1 MFAQLALLPL
11 PRIGGHVHGDGEAE
25 LGAHDADGHAEVAGR
40 AHRNA
45 VLAEELAELV
55 REQLAIVVLFAEQT
69 GLDGQPFGVGQHLV
83 DAATGLDGAGDG
95 QVAVFFEQQLAGQLD
110 AVALVQGGLHRRD
123 GRYLGLQNAFA
134 GAGLGEGVA
143 HVGGE
148 AGEAGG
154 GIRHIVAIQAH
165 IGQTDRQGGGLG
177 VEPGHGFECD
187 QGANQRELGNELLD
201 VDVFH
206 GMSRSCYTI

>member
-1 MFAQLALLPL
+1 M
-11 PRIGGHVHGDGEAE
+11 
-25 LGAHDADGHAEVAGR
+25 
-40 AHRNA
+40 
-45 VLAEELAELV
+45 
-55 REQLAIVVLFAEQT
+55 
-69 GLDGQPFGVGQHLV
+69 
-83 DAATGLDGAGDG
+83 
-95 QVAVFFEQQLAGQLD
+95 AVFFQQQLAGYLD
-110 AVALVQGGLHRRD
+110 AVTRIERCLHGRD
-123 GRYLGLQNAFA
+123 SRYLGLQNALA
-134 GAGLGEGVA
+134 DAGLGEGVA